1 MVPTKRVALYA
12 RTSTVDKQDPEM
24 QLREL
29 REYARIRGWEIAGV
43 YEDKGYTGTNSNRP
57 MLRQVLQDAKQRRF
71 DIVLVWKL
79 DRWGRSLREI
89 VLMLQELAD
98 YGVEFCSLKDSI
110 DLSTSQGR
118 LMMHLLAAFAQFEAD
133 VIKIRVLAGL
143 EHAKA
148 RGKRLG
154 RPKLHDDEAIR
165 SLRAEG
171 LSYRA
176 IQKRLGVPMG
186 CISRALAGAPK
197 SPPNPAPADHGK
209 TRG

>member
-1 MVPTKRVALYA
+1 MPIKRVALYA

-29 REYARIRGWEIAGV
+29 REYAKIREWQVSGV
-43 YEDKGYTGTNSNRP
+43 YEDRGYTGTNSNRP
-57 MLRQVLQDAKQRRF
+57 MLKEILRDAKLRRF
-71 DIVLVWKL
+71 DIILVWKL

-89 VLMLQELAD
+89 VSMLQELAD
-98 YGVEFCSLKDSI
+98 YGVEFCSLKDAL

-133 VIKIRVLAGL
+133 LIKTRVLAGL

-154 RPKLHDDEAIR
+154 RPKLHNDEMIR
-165 SLRAEG
+165 KLRSEG

-176 IQKRLGVPMG
+176 IQKRLTVPMG
-186 CISRALAGAPK
+186 CISRALASAPK
-197 SPPNPAPADHGK
+197 SPVETALATPKK
-209 TRG
+209 TGG

>member
-1 MVPTKRVALYA
+1 MSYKRVALYA
-12 RTSTVDKQDPEM
+12 RTSTVDKQNPEV

-29 REYARIRGWEIAGV
+29 REYAKHRDWEVAGV
-43 YEDKGYTGTNSNRP
+43 YEDRGYTGTNSNRP
-57 MLRQVLQDAKQRRF
+57 MLKQVLQDAKRRRF

-89 VLMLQELAD
+89 VLMLQELAEHR
-98 YGVEFCSLKDSI
+98 VEFCSLKDAL

-133 VIKIRVLAGL
+133 VIKTRVLAGL

-148 RGKRLG
+148 CGKRLG
-154 RPKLHDDEAIR
+154 RPKLHDDESIR
-165 SLRAEG
+165 KLRTEG

-186 CISRALAGAPK
+186 CISRALAPAPK
-197 SPPNPAPADHGK
+197 SLPETIVATRRK

>member
-1 MVPTKRVALYA
+1 VG
-12 RTSTVDKQDPEM
+12 
-24 QLREL
+24 
-29 REYARIRGWEIAGV
+29 I
-43 YEDKGYTGTNSNRP
+43 YEDRGFTGTNANRP
-57 MLRQVLQDAKQRRF
+57 RLKALLQEARSRRF
-71 DIVLVWKL
+71 DLVLVWKL

-98 YGVEFCSLKDSI
+98 YGVEFCSLKDAL

-118 LMMHLLAAFAQFEAD
+118 LMMHMLAAFAQFEAD
-133 VIKIRVLAGL
+133 VIKTRVLAGL
-143 EHAKA
+143 ANARA

-154 RPKLHDDEAIR
+154 RPKQHDDGAIR

-186 CISRALAGAPK
+186 CISRALVGAPK
-197 SPPNPAPADHGK
+197 SPTESAPATLK
-209 TRG
+209 KSRG